1 VASNDMPRN
10 NSQAATDNG
19 NSQEPV
25 NNGPSDE
32 RVRINPH
39 LEEGYVTISFE
50 SPSATVTFINKDGK
64 VVKTAENYKNNQ
76 RIKINRMPKGM
87 YTVSVKTVR
96 GEKKIKFNLK

>member
-1 VASNDMPRN
+1 MTEENNRCVGIFIFNGFRERSFIFNKCIPAAAFSEITEVIVCSDGFAVADM
-10 NSQAATDNG
+10 
-19 NSQEPV
+19 V
-25 NNGPSDE
+25 
-32 RVRINPH
+32 
-39 LEEGYVTISFE
+39 
-50 SPSATVTFINKDGK
+50 INKNGK